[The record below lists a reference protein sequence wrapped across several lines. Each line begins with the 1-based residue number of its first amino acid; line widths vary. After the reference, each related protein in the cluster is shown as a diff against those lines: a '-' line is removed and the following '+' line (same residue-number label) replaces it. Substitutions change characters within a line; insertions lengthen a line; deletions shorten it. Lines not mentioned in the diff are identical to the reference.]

1 MIDTRILLVE
11 DSKSIA
17 HALTLD
23 LEEQLGVR
31 ITLARSR
38 AEADEVMAA
47 EGSDFF
53 LAILDLALPD
63 AQGQAIVETARNHD
77 VPAIVFTSTI
87 DPELRAAILSKGVI
101 DYIVK
106 NERTIDALVSSV
118 RRLWTNRQ
126 TRVLVVD
133 DSSSA
138 RSHLSSQLA
147 CYMFEVLQA
156 PDGRRALELLADPG
170 GVAVV
175 ISDYEMPGMS
185 GVELT
190 RRIRSQ
196 YGPVSPAVIGVSSK
210 AAQPLSVR
218 FIKNGANDFLHKPFE
233 REELYFRVVQN
244 IEAIERYRRVEEL
257 SALKDQ
263 FLGMAA
269 HDLRNPIGGIK
280 GATELILAGLAG
292 EIHPEQRE
300 LIEVAQ
306 RASAHMLGLV
316 NDLLDISVIESGR
329 LDLDLDEYEIRSIV
343 LEQLHMARLP
353 AQNKSITVQT
363 DLAGPLFANCDA
375 ERFSQVVDNLFS
387 NAVKYSPE
395 GSTVRVSLMS
405 TGGEVVLCVAD
416 EGPGI
421 PEAEQD
427 KLFQTFS
434 KLSTRPTANEAS
446 TGLGLA
452 IVRRIVDAHG
462 GRVWVQSSPGDG
474 SRFYAALPELA

>member
-1 MIDTRILLVE
+1 MIDTRVLLVE
-11 DSKSIA
+11 DSRSIA
-17 HALTLD
+17 HALTLE
-23 LEEQLGVR
+23 LEEQLGVS

-38 AEADEVMAA
+38 AEADAVMDA
-47 EGSDFF
+47 EGGEFF

-63 AQGQAIVETARNHD
+63 AQGQAIVETARAHD
-77 VPAIVFTSTI
+77 IPAIVFTSTI
-87 DPELRAAILSKGVI
+87 DPELRAAILSRGII

-106 NERTIDALVSSV
+106 NERTIDELVSSV
-118 RRLWTNRQ
+118 RRLWCNRQ

-138 RSHLSSQLA
+138 RSYVSSLLA

-156 PDGRRALELLADPG
+156 PDAKRALELLADHG
-170 GVAVV
+170 DVAVV
-175 ISDYEMPGMS
+175 ITDYEMPGMD

-190 RRIRSQ
+190 RRIRSA

-210 AAQPLSVR
+210 AGQPLSVR

-292 EIHPEQRE
+292 EIHPDQRE
-300 LIEVAQ
+300 LIEVTH
-306 RASAHMLGLV
+306 RASAHML
-316 NDLLDISVIESGR
+316 GR
-329 LDLDLDEYEIRSIV
+329 LDLDLDEYEVRSIV
-343 LEQLHMARLP
+343 LEQLHMARLL

-363 DLAGPLFANCDA
+363 SLAGPLFANCDA

-387 NAVKYSPE
+387 NAVKYSPA
-395 GSTVRVSLMS
+395 GSTVRVSLES
-405 TGGEVVLCVAD
+405 TDGEVVLCVAD

-421 PEAEQD
+421 PETEQD
-427 KLFQTFS
+427 KLFKTFS
-434 KLSTRPTANEAS
+434 KLSTRPTANEVS

-462 GRVWVQSSPGDG
+462 GRVWVESKPGDG
-474 SRFYAALPELA
+474 SRFYAALPGLA